1 MRQREIWNVYFDP
14 VQGSEQAG
22 NRPAVIVSGN
32 NLNKNLDVVWVCP
45 LSSSIH
51 KFEGNPILEPDAENG
66 LKLKSEIMIFHLRS
80 ISKERFKKKIG
91 SISSKEMDAVFVT
104 INDLMVF

>member
-1 MRQREIWNVYFDP
+1 MRQLEIWNVYFDP
-14 VQGSEQAG
+14 VIGSEQAG

-51 KFEGNPILEPDAENG
+51 NFEGNAILIPSEQNG
-66 LKLKSEIMIFHLRS
+66 LSQKSEVMVFHMRA
-80 ISKERFKKKIG
+80 ISKKRFKKKLG
-91 SISSKEMDAVFVT
+91 SITDKQMSEIKLT
-104 INDLMVF
+104 INDILDL

>member
-14 VQGSEQAG
+14 TVGSEQAG
-22 NRPAVIVSGN
+22 NRPAVVVSGN

-51 KFEGNPILEPDAENG
+51 NFEGNPVLEPNDKNG
-66 LKLKSEIMIFHLRS
+66 LKKRSEIMVFHIRS
-80 ISKERFKKKIG
+80 ISKKRFKRKIG
-91 SISSKEMDAVFVT
+91 EIPNLQMDIIKET
-104 INDLMVF
+104 INELLDF